1 MKRNVAIFVLAA
13 GIHFTTGLAMVYFTP
28 SVVASESG
36 IAGTPALRFRML
48 TWATRV
54 IHYPVISR
62 SLYSRS
68 WFPGNWVLVPM
79 AANSLLWAAPIT
91 FGVWLV
97 RRKRGG

>member
-1 MKRNVAIFVLAA
+1 VAIFLLAA
-13 GIHFTTGLAMVYFTP
+13 GIHFAAGITVVYLTP
-28 SVVASESG
+28 AVVASDSG
-36 IAGTPALRFRML
+36 VTGAPTLRVRML

-79 AANSLLWAAPIT
+79 AVNSLLWAAPIT
-91 FGVWLV
+91 FGVWLI
-97 RRKRGG
+97 RRKRGE